1 MRRKSKP
8 IPKSNHNDDK
18 KVGEVAKKAGLQE
31 IPAMDEANIIMND
44 GSVIQFANPK
54 VRGSMPANA
63 FVLHGST
70 VQTNINKL
78 TPDMRGEF
86 AAQNPGGAGGF
97 GGMNPQLQQL
107 LMKLQNAMSSSGL
120 SDKDLQDPSKQSVV
134 QEALLKAGLTPE
146 EMGMLTGMVGGAG
159 ADSEAAGAGAAA
171 GGDEDMPELSGGNFE
186 DVSDAD

>member
-44 GSVIQFANPK
+44 GSVTQFTNPK

-70 VQTNINKL
+70 VQTNISKL

-86 AAQNPGGAGGF
+86 AQNPGAGGL
-97 GGMNPQLQQL
+97 GGMSPQLQQM
-107 LMKLQNAMSSSGL
+107 LMKLQSAMTASGL
-120 SDKDLQDPSKQSVV
+120 SDKDLQDPSKQATV
-134 QEALLKAGLTPE
+134 QQALLKAGLTPE
-146 EMGMLTGMVGGAG
+146 EMAMLTGMAGAAGGAEADATG
-159 ADSEAAGAGAAA
+159 AAAA
-171 GGDEDMPELSGGNFE
+171 GGDDDMPELSGGNFE